1 MSVLSSLISL
11 QHGEVCSV
19 EYSED
24 DDSGDFD
31 EIENA
36 KEIIAFMKKE
46 RKMLMEKGIDVD
58 KAIEDLERIIQ
69 QAEDSKAHLE
79 DIKRQLVKSV
89 SLIGKDDS
97 THPLDERL
105 DMASKDL
112 RKDEDVQEYFR
123 RARRRARDHGDES
136 ENA

>member
-1 MSVLSSLISL
+1 M
-11 QHGEVCSV
+11 